1 MTYFYGLIALNLKKL
16 DKLLLKSFLG
26 PFFVTFFIT
35 LFVLVMQFFWKY
47 VDELVGKGIEIPVL
61 LQLIFYMSATLVP
74 VALPLGIL
82 LASIMTFGNLGE
94 TYELV
99 ALKSAGI
106 SLNRFM
112 RPIFSFILVISAF
125 AFYFNNWVIPVANI
139 KAFSLLHDLRQM
151 KPTFSLREGVF
162 FGELTGYTIRV
173 ERKDKDGQGIHGVMI
188 YDHTRG
194 RGNDR
199 VILAKDGKMYTTPDK
214 KAIVFE
220 LEKGWQYEEKEP
232 QGIDKREQVRM
243 YFDYWKRVIDA
254 SEFGLNRVDEKLYES
269 NYGMMNVQQLNH
281 QIDTIRL
288 RMKGLP
294 EKVSDFIKPEYTFIS
309 WKGDSAWK
317 ALPPARKYDTD
328 FYARIPDS
336 TKTYVLTGAENSIR
350 NSKTLLNIAA
360 SDEKLTQQNLVLH
373 QVEWHR
379 KFALSFACI
388 VLFLIGAPLG
398 AIIRKGG
405 LGLPLVFAVAFFV
418 VYYVASMIGEK
429 MAKQEALDP
438 FSGMWLSTFVLLPIA
453 VFLVNRART
462 DAAIM
467 NKDWYVK
474 FFNKIKKRFTKEL
487 PK

>member
-35 LFVLVMQFFWKY
+35 LFVFVMQFFWKY

-112 RPIFSFILVISAF
+112 RPIFMFILAVAAF

-162 FGELTGYTIRV
+162 FGELSGYTIRV
-173 ERKDKDGQGIHGVMI
+173 EQKDKDGQGIHGVMI

-232 QGIDKREQVRM
+232 QGLDKREQVRM

-254 SEFGLNRVDEKLYES
+254 SEFGFNRVDEKLYEN
-269 NYGMMNVQQLNH
+269 NYNMMNVQQLNH
-281 QIDTIRL
+281 QMDTIRL
-288 RMKGLP
+288 RMSNVP
-294 EKVSDFIKPEYTFIS
+294 NTVSDFIRPEYTFIT
-309 WKGDSAWK
+309 WKDSAWK
-317 ALPPARKYDTD
+317 TLPKARTYDKD
-328 FYARIPDS
+328 LYARIPDS
-336 TKTYVLTGAENSIR
+336 TKAYVLTGAENSIR
-350 NSKTLLNIAA
+350 NSKSLLNIAA
-360 SDEKLTQQNLVLH
+360 SDLKISKQNLVLH
-373 QVEWHR
+373 QIEWYR
-379 KFALSFACI
+379 KFTLSFACI

-418 VYYVASMIGEK
+418 IYYVSSMIGEK
-429 MAKQEALDP
+429 MAKQEAIGP
-438 FSGMWLSTFVLLPIA
+438 FGGMWLSTFVLLPIA

-467 NKDWYVK
+467 NKDWYTK
-474 FFNKIKKRFTKEL
+474 SFAKLKKRFTKEL